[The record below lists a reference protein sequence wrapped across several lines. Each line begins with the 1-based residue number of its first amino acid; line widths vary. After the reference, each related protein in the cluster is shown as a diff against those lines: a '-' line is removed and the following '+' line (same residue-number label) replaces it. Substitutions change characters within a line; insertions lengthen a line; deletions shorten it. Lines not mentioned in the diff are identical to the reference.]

1 MNDEWFKSFNI
12 FLQRNI
18 VCKTY
23 NLSSYIVGLQC
34 KKSSVHFLDILPLN
48 GDVFSF
54 HFNSFYTIFSPLVYM
69 SNLYF
74 MSQTGIV
81 CKVHCQCCYISSK
94 LKFLKSNFPQQHH
107 NKKNLNSYIFSPFA
121 PSNSN
126 VLYLFC
132 PSKN

>member
-1 MNDEWFKSFNI
+1 MIQVFQYIPTEKH
-12 FLQRNI
+12 
-18 VCKTY
+18 CKTY

-34 KKSSVHFLDILPLN
+34 KKSSVHFLDILLLN

-54 HFNSFYTIFSPLVYM
+54 HFNSFYAIFSPLVYM

-74 MSQTGIV
+74 ISQTGIV
-81 CKVHCQCCYISSK
+81 CKVHCQCYCYISSK
-94 LKFLKSNFPQQHH
+94 LKFLKFNFPQQHH